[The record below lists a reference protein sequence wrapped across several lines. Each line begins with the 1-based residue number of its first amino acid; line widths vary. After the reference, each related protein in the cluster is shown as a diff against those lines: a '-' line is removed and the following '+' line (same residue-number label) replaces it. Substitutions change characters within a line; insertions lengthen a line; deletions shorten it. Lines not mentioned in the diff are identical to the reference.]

1 MPSYDQFPGG
11 GVGLAGTRSQSYFGE
26 VMGLVGITVV
36 FAALGA
42 YLGRNLNSGFVL
54 IIPVF
59 VCLFGLQWAA
69 GGSTRGRGRGRG
81 MGVSVG
87 QRQTHP
93 QAAIALLFAM
103 GLFMGIFGGGIIHY
117 YALTR
122 PTAVYQAAGT
132 TALATLGL
140 GAIGYTTS
148 HDLSGWLRPLMYSL
162 FALIIFGLVASFV
175 AIPHSNIIYCVAGI
189 GIFSLLTVFDFQRL
203 SKRIDTP
210 VLIAAAI
217 FLDIFNMFILLLSL
231 FGGGGGRR

>member
-1 MPSYDQFPGG
+1 MPSNQFPGG
-11 GVGLAGTRSQSYFGE
+11 GVGLVGARSQSYFGE
-26 VMGLVGITVV
+26 VMGLVGITVA
-36 FAALGA
+36 FASLGA

-59 VCLFGLQWAA
+59 ACLFGLQWAA
-69 GGSTRGRGRGRG
+69 GGTTRRGRG
-81 MGVSVG
+81 MGVTVG

-103 GLFMGIFGGGIIHY
+103 GLFIGILGGGMIHY

-132 TALATLGL
+132 TAIATLGL

-203 SKRIDTP
+203 SKRIDNP

-217 FLDIFNMFILLLSL
+217 FLDIWNMFILLLSL
-231 FGGGGGRR
+231 FGGGGRR